1 LTTQK
6 GARSAMR
13 PPAPLLSSV
22 RGKMSEAKT
31 RAFLFTVRQALIIL
45 LGALEDYLSLERSIV
60 PKHKRDG

>member
-1 LTTQK
+1 
-6 GARSAMR
+6 
-13 PPAPLLSSV
+13 
-22 RGKMSEAKT
+22 MSEAKT